1 MINLHHAHLMAGDID
16 TTIAFWCDGFG
27 AQVVYDVEFAGAR
40 NVFLTVGTGRIH
52 LYDQPPR
59 STERSTV
66 HHLGIQTD
74 ELETVVERLRA
85 MGVSVTDIRCEPTAR
100 YAMAEGPDR
109 LLLEIFQPDP
119 TDLPPELAAY
129 FGFAS

>member
-1 MINLHHAHLMAGDID
+1 MINLHHAHLMASDID
-16 TTIAFWCDGFG
+16 ATISFWCDGFG
-27 AQVVYDVEFAGAR
+27 AQVVCDVEFAGAR

-85 MGVSVTDIRCEPTAR
+85 MGVSVTDIRREPTAR

-119 TDLPPELAAY
+119 ADLPAELARY